1 MDEYDTLPL
10 DADYSKAT
18 LIEMYNDAVET
29 IWLLQQYLHDAHEE
43 YDALEQAYEE
53 VSNLLYG

>member
-1 MDEYDTLPL
+1 MDDYDMLPL
-10 DADYSKAT
+10 DADYSKAE

-29 IWLLQQYLHDAHEE
+29 IWLLEQYLHDAHED
-43 YDALEQAYEE
+43 YDLLAQSYEE